1 MKIILAINN
10 SILYNKIRLKYT
22 HSTYT
27 YSIHNTHTH
36 IVYT

>member
-22 HSTYT
+22 QYTYT
-27 YSIHNTHTH
+27 YSIH
-36 IVYT
+36 IIYTQ